1 MNVFKR
7 EVNSSCLEFLSM
19 EMVDVVM
26 NLTGSTDND
35 FTLAA
40 EVLDEIG
47 FIVGQK
53 LMERYCKDTECV
65 RFEEQ
70 VSSAS
75 YCKELEIVKF
85 LCKDFWQLLF
95 KKPVNGLRTNTGPN
109 PKYKYVLQDHN
120 FPWLKRL
127 STDSPEQAKK
137 LADRYLCYP
146 RGIIRG
152 ALHNLGLETKVS
164 SSVALN
170 GPAFACSFTI
180 LTKAHLQAMG
190 ESGIPT
196 PSPRASG
203 SGN

>member
-1 MNVFKR
+1 
-7 EVNSSCLEFLSM
+7 
-19 EMVDVVM
+19 M
-26 NLTGSTDND
+26 NLTCSTDND
-35 FTLAA
+35 FSMAS
-40 EVLDEIG
+40 EVLEEIG

-70 VSSAS
+70 VSSAT

-85 LCKDFWQLLF
+85 ICKDFWQLLF

-120 FPWLKRL
+120 FAWLKRL
-127 STDSPEQAKK
+127 STDSAEHSKK
-137 LADRYLCYP
+137 LAERYLCYP

-164 SSVALN
+164 SSISLN
-170 GPAFACSFTI
+170 GNAFGCSFTV
-180 LTKAHLQAMG
+180 LTKAHLQQMG
-190 ESGIPT
+190 ESGMLM
-196 PSPRASG
+196 PSPRAASSG
-203 SGN
+203 TS